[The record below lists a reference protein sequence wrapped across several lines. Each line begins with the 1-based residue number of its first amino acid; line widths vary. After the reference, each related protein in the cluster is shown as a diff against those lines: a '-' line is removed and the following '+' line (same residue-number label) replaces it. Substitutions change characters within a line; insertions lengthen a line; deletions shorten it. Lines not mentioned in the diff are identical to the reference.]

1 MVRTT
6 ISRVIIVT
14 FQTTTWFEFNQGLYS
29 LFLTFFNSIQKK
41 VVHIPSTCSGHA
53 TLLCAR
59 HTIFS
64 FVWLPMTVLSLQ
76 QRWCGIIFEKFDVN
90 WYLLKLLK
98 VVHRL
103 VKCNFNCFPAFS
115 HQWVTVRWLRYWP
128 GTTIFLIILYKLWW
142 LQCCTKF
149 RETFTAPGS
158 VSPKLLTVFLDWIW
172 YGLVIYKSDT
182 RYIRYEKYIIKRNLL
197 FFFWSKKPLPSCC
210 V

>member
-6 ISRVIIVT
+6 IPRVIIVT

-53 TLLCAR
+53 TLLWYAR

-64 FVWLPMTVLSLQ
+64 FIWLPMTVLSLQ
-76 QRWCGIIFEKFDVN
+76 QRWCGIIFEKFEFN

-128 GTTIFLIILYKLWW
+128 GTTIFLIILYKLWCDYSVAQNFGKHLQHQVPFLPNSW
-142 LQCCTKF
+142 LSF
-149 RETFTAPGS
+149 
-158 VSPKLLTVFLDWIW
+158 LTGFGMASLSINQ
-172 YGLVIYKSDT
+172 IRDT
-182 RYIRYEKYIIKRNLL
+182 
-197 FFFWSKKPLPSCC
+197 
-210 V
+210 